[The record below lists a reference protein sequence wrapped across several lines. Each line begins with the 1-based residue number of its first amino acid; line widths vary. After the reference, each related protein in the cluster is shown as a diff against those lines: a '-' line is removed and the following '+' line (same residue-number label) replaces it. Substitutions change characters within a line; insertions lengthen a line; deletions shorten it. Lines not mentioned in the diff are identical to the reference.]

1 MAEQAGLF
9 DAATAVSG
17 AVPVA
22 VARSSHGR
30 ASDDPSERV
39 VEHDEDSF
47 NVPPLRAS
55 DLVLEDSFASRR
67 DSLLRTV
74 PLHDVVERVRR
85 SEDLDPAFDAR
96 ALCLAAFDAVIA
108 RQGFPDSA
116 TVEDV
121 LGVLTEIAS
130 VQAPTSTAH
139 ARGAVAEAV
148 LDGLMNRRGRNRRFE
163 LETVAYSRDRTGA
176 ARGTTV
182 QQQFWLLRA
191 IEDPATGRTTLEA
204 SADAV
209 NMLVGGL
216 NIPIA
221 DNQRAA
227 QIMLGLQ
234 LERGDIAA
242 AASTAARNRTL
253 TVGYL
258 NETDELLRRTA
269 QFVAGAGWDAAAS
282 ERLDAALTHLQTC
295 LSEESRALSHVR
307 QGRDD
312 EAAGSGR
319 NADSARAGGAGG
331 GMDARRRAR
340 YFAQLTQLLEESRS
354 LHTALLERV
363 LGARSAFLAAQDAQL
378 FRPAITTFDLDL
390 TADVLT
396 PVLALDLADAERVL
410 DAYLVAE
417 LGPQVPRVVS
427 WGDLVDALLS
437 RPEAKTEPDEPAAD
451 VAFRA
456 DPAPLVD
463 AALVARTR
471 ELVTSVALPCRLST
485 LLAACPDEGHDG
497 AQPHDIVVAAALH
510 AYNVIGGDR
519 TEAGTAAGTDLR
531 LLGDLDADSAVW
543 RPASTADPARLADA
557 LARKALAVLGED
569 AVCLDDGIRLAAPFA
584 GADLLVCADPP
595 QAHEVFLGVVPTP
608 QPAVLPE
615 RATRSHR

>member
-1 MAEQAGLF
+1 MVEQAGLF
-9 DAATAVSG
+9 AA
-17 AVPVA
+17 
-22 VARSSHGR
+22 SSP
-30 ASDDPSERV
+30 ASEIGDGQD
-39 VEHDEDSF
+39 DEDA
-47 NVPPLRAS
+47 VGAAPLRAS
-55 DLVLEDSFASRR
+55 DVVLEDSFASRR

-85 SEDLDPAFDAR
+85 TEELDPAFDAR

-121 LGVLTEIAS
+121 ITVLTEVAGI
-130 VQAPTSTAH
+130 QAPASTPQ
-139 ARGAVAEAV
+139 ARTAVAEAV
-148 LDGLMNRRGRNRRFE
+148 LDGLMNRKGRNRRFE

-176 ARGTTV
+176 VRGTAV

-191 IEDPATGRTTLEA
+191 IEDPATGRVTLEA

-227 QIMLGLQ
+227 QIMLALQ

-269 QFVAGAGWDAAAS
+269 QYVAGAGWDDDAS

-295 LSEESRALSHVR
+295 LAEESRALSHVR

-312 EAAGSGR
+312 DAAGAGLTG
-319 NADSARAGGAGG
+319 ASATGSPGGAGTG
-331 GMDARRRAR
+331 RSMDARRRAR

-363 LGARSAFLAAQDAQL
+363 IGARTAFLAAQDAQL
-378 FRPAITTFDLDL
+378 FRPALTTFDLDL
-390 TADVLT
+390 TADLLT
-396 PVLALDLADAERVL
+396 PVLALDLAAAEQVL
-410 DAYLVAE
+410 DTYLVAE
-417 LGPQVPRVVS
+417 LGPYVPRVVN

-437 RPEAKTEPDEPAAD
+437 RRDPERAEHEPASD

-456 DPAPLVD
+456 DPEPLVN
-463 AALVARTR
+463 AALVSRTR
-471 ELVTSVALPCRLST
+471 KVVTAAVLPCRLST

-497 AQPHDIVVAAALH
+497 AQPHDIVIAAALR
-510 AYNVIGGDR
+510 AYDVIGADGDSEHP
-519 TEAGTAAGTDLR
+519 TGGM
-531 LLGDLDADSAVW
+531 DAVDRPSW
-543 RPASTADPARLADA
+543 RASTVADPARLADA

-569 AVCLDDGIRLAAPFA
+569 AVCLDDGTQLTDPFV
-584 GADLLVCADPP
+584 GADLLVCADRH
-595 QAHEVFLGVVPTP
+595 QAHEVFLGALATPAPT
-608 QPAVLPE
+608 VLTE
-615 RATRSHR
+615 RSIRSQR

>member
-1 MAEQAGLF
+1 MAEQGRLF
-9 DAATAVSG
+9 AASAAVSSG
-17 AVPVA
+17 ALDGAADAPL
-22 VARSSHGR
+22 
-30 ASDDPSERV
+30 
-39 VEHDEDSF
+39 EHDDNF
-47 NVPPLRAS
+47 TATPLRAS
-55 DLVLEDSFASRR
+55 DVVLEDSFASRR

-85 SEDLDPAFDAR
+85 SEDLDPAFDPR

-121 LGVLTEIAS
+121 LSVLTEVAG
-130 VQAPTSTAH
+130 VQAPTSTAQ
-139 ARGAVAEAV
+139 ARSEVAGAV

-176 ARGTTV
+176 VRGTAV
-182 QQQFWLLRA
+182 QQQFWLLRG
-191 IEDPATGRTTLEA
+191 IEEPATGRTTLEA

-227 QIMLGLQ
+227 QIMLALQ

-258 NETDELLRRTA
+258 NESDELLRRTA
-269 QFVAGAGWDAAAS
+269 QYVAGAGWDADAS

-295 LSEESRALSHVR
+295 LAEESRALSHVR
-307 QGRDD
+307 RGRDD
-312 EAAGSGR
+312 DVAPTG
-319 NADSARAGGAGG
+319 SAREGGAGR

-363 LGARSAFLAAQDAQL
+363 MGARTAFLAAQDAQL

-390 TADVLT
+390 AADVLT
-396 PVLALDLADAERVL
+396 PVLALDVVSAEQVL

-417 LGPQVPRVVS
+417 LGPQVPRVVC

-437 RPEAKTEPDEPAAD
+437 RPEADPEADEPAVD
-451 VAFRA
+451 LAFRA
-456 DPAPLVD
+456 DPEPLVD
-463 AALVARTR
+463 TALVARTR
-471 ELVTSVALPCRLST
+471 DIVANVALPCRLSA
-485 LLAACPDEGHDG
+485 LLTACPDEGHDG
-497 AQPHDIVVAAALH
+497 AQPHDIVIAAALH
-510 AYNVIGGDR
+510 AYDVIGGDKASDMGA
-519 TEAGTAAGTDLR
+519 TAGSGASLASDVEGQ
-531 LLGDLDADSAVW
+531 APAW
-543 RPASTADPARLADA
+543 RPANAADPALLADA

-569 AVCLDDGIRLAAPFA
+569 AVCFDDGLRLTGPYV
-584 GADLLVCADPP
+584 GADLLVCADRH
-595 QAHEVFLGVVPTP
+595 QAHEVLLGVLPRPAPT
-608 QPAVLPE
+608 VTFE
-615 RATRSHR
+615 RATRRQR